1 MIIVHSMTKI
11 VLALSLIQQNIL
23 TTLHA
28 ATLYFVIVSWS
39 LTTVKGGTPGT
50 EIGGLLGNVGGG
62 TVKKKENTLH
72 LLTTYKSTNLT
83 ANK

>member
-1 MIIVHSMTKI
+1 MKKI
-11 VLALSLIQQNIL
+11 VIALSLIQQNIL

-28 ATLYFVIVSWS
+28 ATLYFVGVSWS
-39 LTTVKGGTPGT
+39 LTTAKGGTPGT

-72 LLTTYKSTNLT
+72 LLTTYKSANLT
-83 ANK
+83 TNK

>member
-1 MIIVHSMTKI
+1 M
-11 VLALSLIQQNIL
+11 LL

-28 ATLYFVIVSWS
+28 ATLYFVVVSLS

-62 TVKKKENTLH
+62 TVKKKKQNTLH
-72 LLTTYKSTNLT
+72 LQTTYKSANLT
-83 ANK
+83 TNKS